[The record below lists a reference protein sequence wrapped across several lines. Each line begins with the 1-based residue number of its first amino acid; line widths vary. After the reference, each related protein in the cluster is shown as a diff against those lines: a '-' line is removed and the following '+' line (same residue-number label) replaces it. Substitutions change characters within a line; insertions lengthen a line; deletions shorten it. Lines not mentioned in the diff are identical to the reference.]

1 MRYVFPVLMVLAALL
16 ACKGKKGEQPAP
28 SASEAV
34 VAPSAS
40 QIVAAIDSAAAAPS
54 GSALSDQ
61 AAKVPVKE
69 DFEQQAKQTAN
80 KDNLTQQIDSIEKE
94 IKSDKE

>member
-16 ACKGKKGEQPAP
+16 ACKGKKGEAPAP

-34 VAPSAS
+34 VAPAAS
-40 QIVAAIDSAAAAPS
+40 EIAPSDSAAAAPS
-54 GSALSDQ
+54 GSALNEQ

-69 DFEQQAKQTAN
+69 DFEQQAKKTVA
-80 KDNLTQQIDSIEKE
+80 KDNLTQQVDTIEKE
-94 IKSDKE
+94 IKSDTQ

>member
-16 ACKGKKGEQPAP
+16 ACKGKKGEAPAP
-28 SASEAV
+28 SASEAM

-40 QIVAAIDSAAAAPS
+40 ETMLAPNESAAAPS
-54 GSALSDQ
+54 ASALTEQ

-69 DFEQQAKQTAN
+69 DFEQQAKKTVG
-80 KDNLTQQIDSIEKE
+80 KDNLTQQVDSIEKE
-94 IKSDKE
+94 IKSDNQ